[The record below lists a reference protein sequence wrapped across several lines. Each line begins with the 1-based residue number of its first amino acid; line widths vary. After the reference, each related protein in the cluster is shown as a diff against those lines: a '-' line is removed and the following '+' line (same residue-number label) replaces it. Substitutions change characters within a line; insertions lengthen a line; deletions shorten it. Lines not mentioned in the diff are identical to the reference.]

1 MEVHIITRVYTFKIV
16 YIGCENKIWRDIQ
29 ISSNSTMAVL
39 GYAVLSSFS
48 TCAYHLF
55 MMTYKGTN
63 YELNDGEFQTKPK
76 LMAETKLGNLKLEIG
91 DKIHMIYD
99 FGEEQEFEITLLSD
113 EEMPKGSGRAYP
125 KVSDGAGR
133 GIIDDMSAEDLL
145 DLIKKIDKIGKSD
158 FIYAH
163 RGERA
168 PWDYHNYQID
178 IDNCLLKGRIAKIK
192 SAYENSIEDF

>member
-1 MEVHIITRVYTFKIV
+1 MARVYTFKII
-16 YIGCENKIWRDIQ
+16 YMGCENRIWRDIQ
-29 ISSNSTMAVL
+29 ISSKSTLAVL
-39 GYAVLSSFS
+39 GYAVLSSFN

-55 MMTYKGTN
+55 YMEYKGTN
-63 YELNDGEFQTKPK
+63 YELNDEEFQTKPK
-76 LMAETKLGNLKLEIG
+76 LMAETKLGDLGLELG

-113 EEMPKGSGRAYP
+113 EEMPKHSGRAYP

-145 DLIKKIDKIGKSD
+145 DLIKKIDKTGKSD

-163 RGERA
+163 KGEHL
-168 PWDYHNYQID
+168 PWDYRNYRID
-178 IDNCLLKGRIAKIK
+178 TDNCLIKGEIAQIK
-192 SAYENSIEDF
+192 SAYENPVEDF

>member
-1 MEVHIITRVYTFKIV
+1 MARVYTFKIV

-63 YELNDGEFQTKPK
+63 YELDDEEFQTKPK
-76 LMAETKLGNLKLEIG
+76 LMSETKLGNLKLEIA

-113 EEMPKGSGRAYP
+113 
-125 KVSDGAGR
+125 
-133 GIIDDMSAEDLL
+133 DDMSAEDLL
-145 DLIKKIDKIGKSD
+145 DLIKKIDKTGKSD

-192 SAYENSIEDF
+192 SAYENPIEDF

>member
-1 MEVHIITRVYTFKIV
+1 MARVYTFKIV

-63 YELNDGEFQTKPK
+63 YELDDEEFQTKPK
-76 LMAETKLGNLKLEIG
+76 LMSETKLGNLKLEIG
-91 DKIHMIYD
+91 DN
-99 FGEEQEFEITLLSD
+99 
-113 EEMPKGSGRAYP
+113 P

-145 DLIKKIDKIGKSD
+145 DLIKKIDKAGKSD

-192 SAYENSIEDF
+192 SAYENPIEDF

>member
-1 MEVHIITRVYTFKIV
+1 MTRVYTFKIV
-16 YIGCENKIWRDIQ
+16 YMGCENKIWRDIK
-29 ISSNSTMAVL
+29 ISSKSTLAVL

-55 MMTYKGTN
+55 YMEYKGTN
-63 YELNDGEFQTKPK
+63 YELNDEEFQTKPK
-76 LMAETKLGNLKLEIG
+76 LMAETKLGDLKLEIG

-113 EEMPKGSGRAYP
+113 EEMSRGSGRAYP

-133 GIIDDMSAEDLL
+133 GIIDDMSTEDLL
-145 DLIKKIDKIGKSD
+145 DLIKKIDKTGKSD

-163 RGERA
+163 KGEHL

-178 IDNCLLKGRIAKIK
+178 IDNCLLKGEIAKIK
-192 SAYENSIEDF
+192 SAYENPVEDF

>member
-1 MEVHIITRVYTFKIV
+1 MARVYTFKIV

-63 YELNDGEFQTKPK
+63 YELGDEEFQAKPK
-76 LMAETKLGNLKLEIG
+76 LMSETKLGNLKLEIG

-145 DLIKKIDKIGKSD
+145 DLIKKSTKPAKATSSTLTEGSVP
-158 FIYAH
+158 
-163 RGERA
+163 RG
-168 PWDYHNYQID
+168 ITTT
-178 IDNCLLKGRIAKIK
+178 IK
-192 SAYENSIEDF
+192 STLTIASSKAE

>member
-1 MEVHIITRVYTFKIV
+1 MARVYTFKIV

-63 YELNDGEFQTKPK
+63 YELDDEEFQTKPK
-76 LMAETKLGNLKLEIG
+76 LMSETKLGNLKLEIG

-99 FGEEQEFEITLLSD
+99 FGEKQEFEITLLSD
-113 EEMPKGSGRAYP
+113 EEMSRGSGRAYP

-145 DLIKKIDKIGKSD
+145 DLIKKIDKTGKSD

-168 PWDYHNYQID
+168 PWDYHNLSLIH
-178 IDNCLLKGRIAKIK
+178 I
-192 SAYENSIEDF
+192 

>member
-1 MEVHIITRVYTFKIV
+1 MTRVYTFKII
-16 YIGCENKIWRDIQ
+16 YMGCENKIWRDIK
-29 ISSNSTMAVL
+29 ISSKSTLAVL

-55 MMTYKGTN
+55 YMEYKGTN
-63 YELNDGEFQTKPK
+63 YELNDEEFQTKPK
-76 LMAETKLGNLKLEIG
+76 LMAETKLGDLKLEIG

-113 EEMPKGSGRAYP
+113 EEMSRGSGRAYP

-145 DLIKKIDKIGKSD
+145 GLIKKIDKTGKSD

-163 RGERA
+163 KGEHL

-178 IDNCLLKGRIAKIK
+178 IDNCLLKGEIAKIK
-192 SAYENSIEDF
+192 SAYENHVEDF

>member
-1 MEVHIITRVYTFKIV
+1 
-16 YIGCENKIWRDIQ
+16 
-29 ISSNSTMAVL
+29 MAVL

-63 YELNDGEFQTKPK
+63 YELDDEEFQTKPK
-76 LMAETKLGNLKLEIG
+76 LMSETKLGNLELEIG

-99 FGEEQEFEITLLSD
+99 FGEGQEFEITLLSD

-145 DLIKKIDKIGKSD
+145 DLIKKIDKTGKSD

-168 PWDYHNYQID
+168 PWDYRNYQID

-192 SAYENSIEDF
+192 SAYENPIEDFLGLIKLGKIEFLLTKMQEDVNYPLAFS

>member
-1 MEVHIITRVYTFKIV
+1 MARVYTFKIV

-55 MMTYKGTN
+55 TMTYKGTN
-63 YELNDGEFQTKPK
+63 YELDDEEFQTKPK
-76 LMAETKLGNLKLEIG
+76 LMSETKLGNLKLEIG

-113 EEMPKGSGRAYP
+113 EEMSRGSGRAIQRFLTEQAEELLTICRQKICLTSSKKSTKP
-125 KVSDGAGR
+125 AKATSSTLTEVSVPR
-133 GIIDDMSAEDLL
+133 GITTT
-145 DLIKKIDKIGKSD
+145 
-158 FIYAH
+158 
-163 RGERA
+163 
-168 PWDYHNYQID
+168 
-178 IDNCLLKGRIAKIK
+178 IK
-192 SAYENSIEDF
+192 STLTIASSKAE

>member
-1 MEVHIITRVYTFKIV
+1 MARVYTFKIV

-63 YELNDGEFQTKPK
+63 YELDDEEFQTKPK
-76 LMAETKLGNLKLEIG
+76 LMSETKLGNLKLEIG

-113 EEMPKGSGRAYP
+113 EEMSRGSGRAYP

-145 DLIKKIDKIGKSD
+145 DLIKKIDKTGKSD

-163 RGERA
+163 RGERT

-192 SAYENSIEDF
+192 SAYENPIEDF

>member
-1 MEVHIITRVYTFKIV
+1 MARVYTFKIV

-63 YELNDGEFQTKPK
+63 YELDDEEFQTKPK
-76 LMAETKLGNLKLEIG
+76 LMSETKLGNLKLEIG

-145 DLIKKIDKIGKSD
+145 G
-158 FIYAH
+158 
-163 RGERA
+163 
-168 PWDYHNYQID
+168 
-178 IDNCLLKGRIAKIK
+178 
-192 SAYENSIEDF
+192 

>member
-1 MEVHIITRVYTFKIV
+1 MARVYTFKII
-16 YIGCENKIWRDIQ
+16 YMGCENKIWRDIQ
-29 ISSNSTMAVL
+29 ISSKSTLAVL

-55 MMTYKGTN
+55 YMEYKGTN
-63 YELNDGEFQTKPK
+63 YELNDEEFQTKPK
-76 LMAETKLGNLKLEIG
+76 LMAETKLGDLKLEIG

-113 EEMPKGSGRAYP
+113 EEMSRGSGRAYP

-145 DLIKKIDKIGKSD
+145 DLIKKIDKTGKSD
-158 FIYAH
+158 FIYANK
-163 RGERA
+163 GEHL
-168 PWDYHNYQID
+168 PWDYRNYQID
-178 IDNCLLKGRIAKIK
+178 IDNCLLKDEIAKIK
-192 SAYENSIEDF
+192 SAYENPVEDF

>member
-1 MEVHIITRVYTFKIV
+1 MTRVYTFKII
-16 YIGCENKIWRDIQ
+16 YMGCENRIWRDIQ

-63 YELNDGEFQTKPK
+63 YELDDEEFQTKPK
-76 LMAETKLGNLKLEIG
+76 LMSETKLGNLKLEIG

-99 FGEEQEFEITLLSD
+99 FGEEQEFEITLISD
-113 EEMPKGSGRAYP
+113 EEMPKGNGRAYP

-133 GIIDDMSAEDLL
+133 GIIDDMPSNELL
-145 DLIKKIDKIGKSD
+145 KLIKKIDETGNSD

-163 RGERA
+163 KGEHA
-168 PWDYHNYQID
+168 PWDYRNYRID
-178 IDNCLLKGRIAKIK
+178 IDNCLLKGKIAKIK
-192 SAYENSIEDF
+192 SAYENPEDY